1 MISLTAKR
9 EHEALSTAPSEPCAL
24 RASFMS
30 RSPTTYAATPQ
41 RTYAHSASAGPSES
55 EWRDR
60 LWPLCWT
67 PCFPC
72 IVAIAHSEEAEVHA
86 RAMRMTALTIRG
98 LRTTADNA
106 TIYVPYDVIISAS
119 VDEVS
124 KPCVVEI
131 KCTGHAEPITIV
143 GLEHPH
149 VFVEDLL
156 SFRARVVAAAARDS
170 SPNGSAAAR
179 ESHATPGSRVTTGGA
194 PRWLGS
200 LWSRRDENDVEMIA
214 E

>member
-1 MISLTAKR
+1 
-9 EHEALSTAPSEPCAL
+9 
-24 RASFMS
+24 MS

-55 EWRDR
+55 EWRER

-124 KPCVVEI
+124 RPCVVEI

-156 SFRARVVAAAARDS
+156 SFRSRVVAAAARDA

-179 ESHATPGSRVTTGGA
+179 ENHATPGSRVNTDAGA